1 MKRIKFTYLIA
12 AALSA
17 SMLFSVA
24 SCSAN
29 AVSGTT
35 VNAQVSSVSDSSSDK
50 ELSNYNDSEHV
61 IEVNGETAEY
71 SGISVIKTGSSSAGD
86 EADFYGDNAAVF
98 MSPWTRMESTL
109 TQCSLTEK
117 ARQSTSVIRLSLQRV
132 TARAVS

>member
-24 SCSAN
+24 SCGAN

-71 SGISVIKTGSSSAGD
+71 SGISVTKKLSPECDREVLRGLGMMPQWKPGIQND
-86 EADFYGDNAAVF
+86 EPCRTKVCIPIVF
-98 MSPWTRMESTL
+98 KL
-109 TQCSLTEK
+109 
-117 ARQSTSVIRLSLQRV
+117 
-132 TARAVS
+132 